1 MACILEI
8 RKTIQKSID
17 EKLFLSKDVGIVKR
31 GAEKIRDY
39 LNDLWDSPIAVVKRH
54 KFNGNVYVVEIKS
67 LDAAVNKEFKKQLA
81 AEKSHKKDLA
91 FFKYDSELFIQEQ
104 EIYTESISDIEKIKL
119 QDISFL
125 GKLEGEQVTTE
136 KGAIG
141 VNKQQLMMLLG
152 STMYNK
158 PLAQVAVKELLQ
170 NSFDG
175 IKAMHNLKK
184 KNNEINPLSLSEYQI
199 KFNTPFSDKMFLEQE
214 KEKYE
219 EELYFDYNAY
229 IDDFYKNKL
238 DLEKNDFNIKPG
250 SIELGINMK
259 ERTISIKDDGIGM
272 TPDIVKN
279 AFLSI
284 GGTNKEGLSAGERSG
299 GLGLAKVQFL
309 MGSESIKVITV
320 KNGTKT
326 TIEATNIQLYNDD
339 FEIQTE
345 QTNENNGTFVEV
357 KIPKDY
363 KTIEGTTRAI
373 DFPGSYGEW
382 RSYDILKKPLIGN
395 VDVNVNFTNSYGTS
409 KIESVPIG
417 INSTQETLP
426 QFFSKITFNWG
437 EADVYMSEEK
447 SESPKHQILSS
458 GIYQF
463 ETNFRDPNNYERIKY
478 NIVVNIKP
486 SVISTS
492 EQYPFNNQR
501 EGFKNTVENDIKS
514 LNSYLLKYARGESEK
529 EAVDVFSDIKPL
541 PQIDPNKILT
551 PEERTKLYEQV
562 EKTIADNKK
571 AKESSVDNSQVEEIW
586 RNISISSGIITNKQT
601 GETKTEKQYASSFD
615 SDRQISDVAPVNTE
629 FFNPKFP
636 QYHNNTNFDYLKVPG
651 AIEFITDFGNTVL
664 QMVNFAGDELGYRY
678 KKLESNSEQKFFAG
692 VSIDKTYGGVHIR
705 KIINAIF
712 VNPLSFDVSN
722 LEEAVGVAL
731 HITIHEINHTTASG
745 EGANFTTDL
754 ATLYGKIYATGKY
767 SLYEGLFRS
776 VYKKHF
782 ETFNTLKNEYDKSST
797 KNLSRSFEGN
807 EIKRS
812 NQGINESNVEN
823 VSTGQSS
830 KGGYNGDTK
839 NIETDKLGDVIA
851 SQLSKNKK
859 VLNSSS
865 LQTQQEPEVK
875 PGVSKLFDSNPELS
889 NLGTV
894 QQYSQYLDGVFP
906 DSKVKDIVYRG
917 REKKDT
923 RLFEYFTNN
932 YAEAYMYSKANV
944 TKGGKI
950 TERNP
955 ISVIKNNIAK
965 TYNLNKNVLF
975 AITDTQLGV
984 NGLEYEGFISKEDAD
999 EARKLLSTN
1008 KDIKNLSRLIEL
1020 YSIVS
1025 IESEEDLMKQFDDTE
1040 YQKYKPEYDKIR
1052 KELEPFFN
1060 REEIGEIKTA
1070 ILNIK
1075 NPYKEEIVQED
1086 LQNDRDAYKNGHD
1099 GAFLMDG
1106 DHFFVKNNTEQIH
1119 ILGSKQDIEGF
1130 KEFVSKTSNQIKP
1143 IQESPPKVDKS
1154 NQTELFQ
1161 IEQQKSRLKEKSLV
1175 DRANLL
1181 LNDYIKANNI
1191 KVEFLDKV
1199 LSKNGKEVVAKY
1211 DSIKRII
1218 QINSN
1223 QASALTLPEE
1233 LAHDLTLALGIDH
1246 VLVKRA
1252 LNLIGRLD
1260 YKGILGQQ
1268 YVDAYKGD
1276 ANLLKMELL
1285 GKLISKQIADP
1296 RLPDELKSEN
1306 GVKIWETIKNA
1317 IKAFISLFKPN
1328 SNITS
1333 ELDNIV
1339 SELSDIVISGKE
1351 VGNPTM
1357 SVEMFDINSTIHD
1370 VKKGFPMTNSNNQ
1383 KLLSREKTFTLRT
1396 KNHASGLYKFGK
1408 NYYNVLNMYGKAVK
1422 ADEIKNPDYLKKKF
1436 VGSEDIRFDH
1446 VKAFFDGTEPLYV
1459 YQITKVDDSIQDML
1473 EEQAKSGGIPQD
1485 VEKYYVFYT
1494 RLISKL
1500 KKDVKK
1506 INNSLSIESKKI
1518 EAKIIQIEAT
1528 LENLIHNNNK
1538 QNLIDLAHKTIDDV
1552 DTYLKKLYA
1561 LEESGQDFNVKN
1573 MEKSIKVLHTF
1584 ENLEEVGERARLLIS
1599 SFKRFGIKL
1608 LDEEHLRLTGREI
1621 TNKEKNEIQKDINY
1635 GEFQF
1640 GTLSDVRN
1648 YLGKTIGLSIKEK
1661 QSIIE
1666 KNNKESKKILDI
1678 EIKKLED
1685 FQKTQGITGKDI
1697 YKIFIQ
1703 EHRGSTVLTKPYT
1716 SDYYKL
1722 IADSFEKENGAEIR
1736 SKLSVYNSRISDW
1749 EPKDSAYYSD
1759 NYKEIH
1765 KKGNE
1770 PLLEFYNFFK
1780 KTIAD
1785 ITDKLPVDELD
1796 ENFIPNIVESTLLS
1810 VLKSDKESIGKL
1822 KDGVNH
1828 IMSANFWSTRE
1839 NEYFINR
1846 ELEKDEVPLKYIGN
1860 IPSDKKSNDL
1870 GYVLLNFMHFG
1881 NSYEQMSDLLPKVE
1895 LFQELMQ
1902 EKQFIVG
1909 GKRNPGSSTNLNNL
1923 IDGFIKMQVKGE
1935 MKSDNDFLGKA
1946 APIIDFALTYTSL
1959 LRIGFSPFAAA
1970 ANFAVGGT
1978 GNIIEA
1984 MGGRYF
1990 NLANLSEANTIFLAQ
2005 SFNEDSKLSNIIKK
2019 VNPLVE
2025 IDDFLNLEEVQKGTD
2040 SYAKKLK
2047 SASYFL
2053 QRIGEQKLQVSV
2065 MIAIMLNNKLTT
2077 KNGDKISMWEAFDEN
2092 GIWDEKLM
2100 GYEFLEIDLNK
2111 LTNKVQAVNQGIHGR
2126 YSSKD
2131 AAIFAQQSLF
2141 RAVYQF
2147 KKWIPAAIESRFGGK
2162 KPNERLGVETE
2173 GRYRSYLKGF
2183 KYLWANV
2190 KGDIKSIEENKFT
2203 ELDIYSMRKNLT
2215 ELLIVTVLLL
2225 ARAGFE
2231 DDKLRKKP
2239 AYKFTMNLLNQV
2251 SGDLLFF
2258 YDPIAMEQS
2267 FVRIPIQRTLKDF
2280 ANIFINIPAI
2290 FDDGSKSD
2298 KKKYHYRSGPSKGEN
2313 KFSSSVKNFIP
2324 GVKPAFDLYRL
2335 GNGSPAKK

>member
-1 MACILEI
+1 MACQIGIKLLVKKETKDKPWFKYEEDKNFIRVLESPLKRI
-8 RKTIQKSID
+8 YSYNIFAVAKDVANSLNKGLNKEYEVGNVFFATRNNGITGVEIKPTNKQL
-17 EKLFLSKDVGIVKR
+17 EVLNSKDAEE
-31 GAEKIRDY
+31 AEKIRQEAIIEHPE
-39 LNDLWDSPIAVVKRH
+39 LFFKEEVFEETDS
-54 KFNGNVYVVEIKS
+54 
-67 LDAAVNKEFKKQLA
+67 
-81 AEKSHKKDLA
+81 EKSETLR
-91 FFKYDSELFIQEQ
+91 QEQ
-104 EIYTESISDIEKIKL
+104 ENKDLT
-119 QDISFL
+119 QDI
-125 GKLEGEQVTTE
+125 
-136 KGAIG
+136 
-141 VNKQQLMMLLG
+141 
-152 STMYNK
+152 
-158 PLAQVAVKELLQ
+158 
-170 NSFDG
+170 D
-175 IKAMHNLKK
+175 
-184 KNNEINPLSLSEYQI
+184 
-199 KFNTPFSDKMFLEQE
+199 
-214 KEKYE
+214 
-219 EELYFDYNAY
+219 
-229 IDDFYKNKL
+229 
-238 DLEKNDFNIKPG
+238 
-250 SIELGINMK
+250 
-259 ERTISIKDDGIGM
+259 
-272 TPDIVKN
+272 
-279 AFLSI
+279 
-284 GGTNKEGLSAGERSG
+284 
-299 GLGLAKVQFL
+299 
-309 MGSESIKVITV
+309 
-320 KNGTKT
+320 
-326 TIEATNIQLYNDD
+326 
-339 FEIQTE
+339 
-345 QTNENNGTFVEV
+345 FVE
-357 KIPKDY
+357 
-363 KTIEGTTRAI
+363 
-373 DFPGSYGEW
+373 
-382 RSYDILKKPLIGN
+382 
-395 VDVNVNFTNSYGTS
+395 
-409 KIESVPIG
+409 
-417 INSTQETLP
+417 
-426 QFFSKITFNWG
+426 
-437 EADVYMSEEK
+437 
-447 SESPKHQILSS
+447 
-458 GIYQF
+458 
-463 ETNFRDPNNYERIKY
+463 
-478 NIVVNIKP
+478 
-486 SVISTS
+486 
-492 EQYPFNNQR
+492 
-501 EGFKNTVENDIKS
+501 
-514 LNSYLLKYARGESEK
+514 
-529 EAVDVFSDIKPL
+529 
-541 PQIDPNKILT
+541 
-551 PEERTKLYEQV
+551 
-562 EKTIADNKK
+562 
-571 AKESSVDNSQVEEIW
+571 
-586 RNISISSGIITNKQT
+586 
-601 GETKTEKQYASSFD
+601 
-615 SDRQISDVAPVNTE
+615 
-629 FFNPKFP
+629 
-636 QYHNNTNFDYLKVPG
+636 
-651 AIEFITDFGNTVL
+651 
-664 QMVNFAGDELGYRY
+664 
-678 KKLESNSEQKFFAG
+678 
-692 VSIDKTYGGVHIR
+692 
-705 KIINAIF
+705 
-712 VNPLSFDVSN
+712 
-722 LEEAVGVAL
+722 
-731 HITIHEINHTTASG
+731 
-745 EGANFTTDL
+745 
-754 ATLYGKIYATGKY
+754 
-767 SLYEGLFRS
+767 
-776 VYKKHF
+776 
-782 ETFNTLKNEYDKSST
+782 
-797 KNLSRSFEGN
+797 
-807 EIKRS
+807 
-812 NQGINESNVEN
+812 
-823 VSTGQSS
+823 
-830 KGGYNGDTK
+830 
-839 NIETDKLGDVIA
+839 
-851 SQLSKNKK
+851 
-859 VLNSSS
+859 
-865 LQTQQEPEVK
+865 TQQEPEVK
-875 PGVSKLFDSNPELS
+875 P
-889 NLGTV
+889 
-894 QQYSQYLDGVFP
+894 
-906 DSKVKDIVYRG
+906 
-917 REKKDT
+917 
-923 RLFEYFTNN
+923 
-932 YAEAYMYSKANV
+932 
-944 TKGGKI
+944 
-950 TERNP
+950 
-955 ISVIKNNIAK
+955 
-965 TYNLNKNVLF
+965 
-975 AITDTQLGV
+975 
-984 NGLEYEGFISKEDAD
+984 
-999 EARKLLSTN
+999 
-1008 KDIKNLSRLIEL
+1008 IEPT
-1020 YSIVS
+1020 I
-1025 IESEEDLMKQFDDTE
+1025 
-1040 YQKYKPEYDKIR
+1040 
-1052 KELEPFFN
+1052 
-1060 REEIGEIKTA
+1060 
-1070 ILNIK
+1070 
-1075 NPYKEEIVQED
+1075 
-1086 LQNDRDAYKNGHD
+1086 
-1099 GAFLMDG
+1099 
-1106 DHFFVKNNTEQIH
+1106 
-1119 ILGSKQDIEGF
+1119 
-1130 KEFVSKTSNQIKP
+1130 
-1143 IQESPPKVDKS
+1143 KVDKS
-1154 NQTELFQ
+1154 GQTELFQ
-1161 IEQQKSRLKEKSLV
+1161 IEQQESRLKEKYLV
-1175 DRANLL
+1175 DRVNVLL
-1181 LNDYIKANNI
+1181 GDYIKANNI
-1191 KVEFLDKV
+1191 KVEFLDKIT
-1199 LSKNGKEVVAKY
+1199 SKDGQEVVAKY

-1223 QASALTLPEE
+1223 QASELTLPEE

-1260 YKGILGQQ
+1260 YKNILGQQ

-1276 ANLLKMELL
+1276 VNLLKMELL

-1339 SELSDIVISGKE
+1339 SELSDMIISGKE

-1396 KNHASGLYKFGK
+1396 KNHPSGLYKFGK

-1436 VGSEDIRFDH
+1436 VGEEDVRLDH

-1459 YQITKVDDSIQDML
+1459 YQITKVDDSIQAML

-1506 INNSLSIESKKI
+1506 INNSLSDESKRI
-1518 EAKIIQIEAT
+1518 EAKIQEIEAT
-1528 LENLIHNNNK
+1528 LQNLIYNNNK

-1561 LEESGQDFNVKN
+1561 LEQSGQNFNVKN
-1573 MEKSIKVLHTF
+1573 IEKSIKVLHTF

-1599 SFKRFGIKL
+1599 SLKRFGIKL

-1621 TNKEKNEIQKDINY
+1621 TDKEKNEIQQDINY
-1635 GEFQF
+1635 GELQF

-1736 SKLSVYNSRISDW
+1736 KKLSVYNSKSNNW

-1796 ENFIPNIVESTLLS
+1796 ENFIPNIVEATLLS
-1810 VLKSDKESIGKL
+1810 VLKSDKDSVGKL
-1822 KDGVNH
+1822 KDGINH

-1846 ELEKDEVPLKYIGN
+1846 ELEKNEVPLKYIGN

-1870 GYVLLNFMHFG
+1870 GYVLLNFMLFG

-1902 EKQFIVG
+1902 EKQFIVSK
-1909 GKRNPGSSTNLNNL
+1909 KRNAGSSTNLNSL

-1935 MKSDNDFLGKA
+1935 MKSDKDFFGDK
-1946 APIIDFALTYTSL
+1946 ISKIVDFAVGLTSF
-1959 LRIGFSPFAAA
+1959 LRIGFSPFAAS

-1990 NLANLSEANTIFLAQ
+1990 NLANLTEANSIFLAQ
-2005 SFNEDSKLSNIIKK
+2005 SFNENSKLSNIISQ

-2025 IDDFLNLEEVQKGTD
+2025 IDDFLNLEEIQKG
-2040 SYAKKLK
+2040 SNNPMKKLK
-2047 SASYFL
+2047 TAGYFL

-2065 MIAIMLNNKLTT
+2065 MIAIMLNNKVTT

-2092 GIWDEKLM
+2092 GVWDEKLM

-2141 RAVYQF
+2141 RAVFQF

-2162 KPNERLGVETE
+2162 KPSERLGVETE
-2173 GRYRSYLKGF
+2173 GRYKSYLKGF

-2203 ELDIYSMRKNLT
+2203 ELDIYNMRKNLA

-2258 YDPIAMEQS
+2258 YDPVAMEQS

-2298 KKKYHYRSGPSKGEN
+2298 KRKYHYRSGPYKNEN
-2313 KFSSSVKNFIP
+2313 KFKASIVNATPVLKQAVDI
-2324 GVKPAFDLYRL
+2324 YRL

>member
-81 AEKSHKKDLA
+81 AEKKHKQNLDFFNDEEKVIEETDSEKSEKLRKEQENRDLA
-91 FFKYDSELFIQEQ
+91 QYQNLTKESDENFIASEKTIRDLAARLSDRIGIPFIF
-104 EIYTESISDIEKIKL
+104 ESDRTKEYK
-119 QDISFL
+119 
-125 GKLEGEQVTTE
+125 GKLEGNKAVINLAYATLDTPIHEILGHPIIRAIKNNNVPKFTEQDIFSGLNIIFKSEEDVYKTETIATEEGFPNPTVTKNGEEVSLEEFNNAYIKSNNAPNQLYQNLLKELEIGKGKEVLDRIKRDYKEKQTSAPVSDTNNYGYRLSDFINVLIDKGYSAEKIVEQVNTLYPSVDGEYMYFNFPEYVPEYQGDEGPSPVTDAEIVYRKLGIGFTKSEYNLEEQQEEAIVELLGMMTAEKLDAVKDGKLISLLKRLLKEMKVFMKQLLGQKEVEIDKLPDNMTLGDIADLLAYSNSKLILPGNEVIYTTPDNQTFKTYQEASNHISQLAKDVKDVDLNSIKINTETSEEQKRQIKQFTDELKDLKNQFNNFKFEKIPFSNKIDIYTE
-136 KGAIG
+136 KGRLRQNYWARKEDGTTGYLGGSKETLTGDDYDGFVLDKRGDPNAVQNREYVKISDDEAKKVFDEVNDKNTATRASIDIYNALARSIDVLENRLNALEEGSPLENFITKNKEYEQSKEIIEEWKKVNNIQYNPEEIYSRGQEFSSVVGAYSNFDVNLMMQNLLQHIEDNEKAGGKFAISSYTKPIDKQISHLEG
-141 VNKQQLMMLLG
+141 GGGKIKFKIYPKSNDILWASNTDVYSGSVWDASKKVNKDKKSELLG
-152 STMYNK
+152 VSYTKYPSLNNVNNIQ
-158 PLAQVAVKELLQ
+158 PNLSSVIDNLEHH
-170 NSFDG
+170 
-175 IKAMHNLKK
+175 HN
-184 KNNEINPLSLSEYQI
+184 
-199 KFNTPFSDKMFLEQE
+199 
-214 KEKYE
+214 
-219 EELYFDYNAY
+219 
-229 IDDFYKNKL
+229 
-238 DLEKNDFNIKPG
+238 
-250 SIELGINMK
+250 ELGIVLTGNNFRLEYDEDIPSSTKKIINSLNSILDQKYGNLVKPEIKPFNRK
-259 ERTISIKDDGIGM
+259 EFYNVIPGFEDNSFKEKFKNVIQPTQTKDNVSSIES
-272 TPDIVKN
+272 VKN
-279 AFLSI
+279 KVV
-284 GGTNKEGLSAGERSG
+284 TNNYYGLT
-299 GLGLAKVQFL
+299 KV
-309 MGSESIKVITV
+309 GNNKW
-320 KNGTKT
+320 
-326 TIEATNIQLYNDD
+326 A
-339 FEIQTE
+339 IQTE
-345 QTNENNGTFVEV
+345 DGDYENVFES
-357 KIPKDY
+357 KEEAEI
-363 KTIEGTTRAI
+363 A
-373 DFPGSYGEW
+373 
-382 RSYDILKKPLIGN
+382 LKKLQPTIKEKEYTSQALIN
-395 VDVNVNFTNSYGTS
+395 T
-409 KIESVPIG
+409 KIAKLKEVAKKYPRSLIRSEVVRTREYYPG
-417 INSTQETLP
+417 EFSGFAEDELP
-426 QFFSKITFNWG
+426 FQK
-437 EADVYMSEEK
+437 
-447 SESPKHQILSS
+447 LSS
-458 GIYQF
+458 
-463 ETNFRDPNNYERIKY
+463 T
-478 NIVVNIKP
+478 
-486 SVISTS
+486 
-492 EQYPFNNQR
+492 
-501 EGFKNTVENDIKS
+501 
-514 LNSYLLKYARGESEK
+514 
-529 EAVDVFSDIKPL
+529 
-541 PQIDPNKILT
+541 
-551 PEERTKLYEQV
+551 
-562 EKTIADNKK
+562 
-571 AKESSVDNSQVEEIW
+571 
-586 RNISISSGIITNKQT
+586 
-601 GETKTEKQYASSFD
+601 
-615 SDRQISDVAPVNTE
+615 
-629 FFNPKFP
+629 
-636 QYHNNTNFDYLKVPG
+636 
-651 AIEFITDFGNTVL
+651 
-664 QMVNFAGDELGYRY
+664 
-678 KKLESNSEQKFFAG
+678 
-692 VSIDKTYGGVHIR
+692 
-705 KIINAIF
+705 
-712 VNPLSFDVSN
+712 
-722 LEEAVGVAL
+722 
-731 HITIHEINHTTASG
+731 
-745 EGANFTTDL
+745 
-754 ATLYGKIYATGKY
+754 
-767 SLYEGLFRS
+767 
-776 VYKKHF
+776 
-782 ETFNTLKNEYDKSST
+782 
-797 KNLSRSFEGN
+797 
-807 EIKRS
+807 
-812 NQGINESNVEN
+812 
-823 VSTGQSS
+823 
-830 KGGYNGDTK
+830 
-839 NIETDKLGDVIA
+839 
-851 SQLSKNKK
+851 
-859 VLNSSS
+859 
-865 LQTQQEPEVK
+865 
-875 PGVSKLFDSNPELS
+875 
-889 NLGTV
+889 
-894 QQYSQYLDGVFP
+894 
-906 DSKVKDIVYRG
+906 
-917 REKKDT
+917 
-923 RLFEYFTNN
+923 
-932 YAEAYMYSKANV
+932 
-944 TKGGKI
+944 
-950 TERNP
+950 
-955 ISVIKNNIAK
+955 SVIKP
-965 TYNLNKNVLF
+965 T
-975 AITDTQLGV
+975 
-984 NGLEYEGFISKEDAD
+984 
-999 EARKLLSTN
+999 
-1008 KDIKNLSRLIEL
+1008 
-1020 YSIVS
+1020 
-1025 IESEEDLMKQFDDTE
+1025 
-1040 YQKYKPEYDKIR
+1040 
-1052 KELEPFFN
+1052 
-1060 REEIGEIKTA
+1060 
-1070 ILNIK
+1070 
-1075 NPYKEEIVQED
+1075 
-1086 LQNDRDAYKNGHD
+1086 
-1099 GAFLMDG
+1099 
-1106 DHFFVKNNTEQIH
+1106 
-1119 ILGSKQDIEGF
+1119 
-1130 KEFVSKTSNQIKP
+1130 
-1143 IQESPPKVDKS
+1143 PKVDKS

-1161 IEQQKSRLKEKSLV
+1161 IEQQESRLKEKSLV
-1175 DRANLL
+1175 DRVNVLL
-1181 LNDYIKANNI
+1181 GDYIKANNI

-1260 YKGILGQQ
+1260 YKNILGQQ
-1268 YVDAYKGD
+1268 YVDAYKGNV
-1276 ANLLKMELL
+1276 NLLKMDLL

-1296 RLPDELKSEN
+1296 RLPDELKSED

-1339 SELSDIVISGKE
+1339 SELSDMIISGKE

-1357 SVEMFDINSTIHD
+1357 SVEMYDINSTIHD

-1396 KNHASGLYKFGK
+1396 KNYPSGLYKFGK

-1436 VGSEDIRFDH
+1436 VGDEDIRFDH

-1459 YQITKVDDSIQDML
+1459 YQITKVDDSIQAML

-1506 INNSLSIESKKI
+1506 INNSLSDESKRI
-1518 EAKIIQIEAT
+1518 EAKIQEIEAT
-1528 LENLIHNNNK
+1528 LQNLIYNNNK

-1561 LEESGQDFNVKN
+1561 LEQSGQNFNVKN
-1573 MEKSIKVLHTF
+1573 IEKSIKVLHTF

-1599 SFKRFGIKL
+1599 SLKRFGIKL

-1621 TNKEKNEIQKDINY
+1621 TDKEKNEIQQDINY
-1635 GEFQF
+1635 GELQF

-1678 EIKKLED
+1678 EIKKLEE

-1736 SKLSVYNSRISDW
+1736 KKLSVYNSKSNNW

-1796 ENFIPNIVESTLLS
+1796 ENFIPNIVEATLLS
-1810 VLKSDKESIGKL
+1810 VLKSDKDSVGKL
-1822 KDGVNH
+1822 KDGINH
-1828 IMSANFWSTRE
+1828 IMSANFWGTRE

-1846 ELEKDEVPLKYIGN
+1846 ELEKNEVPLKYIGN

-1881 NSYEQMSDLLPKVE
+1881 NSYEQMSDVLPKVE

-1902 EKQFIVG
+1902 EKQFIVSK
-1909 GKRNPGSSTNLNNL
+1909 KRNAGSSTNLNSL

-1935 MKSDNDFLGKA
+1935 MKSDNDYFGDK

-1978 GNIIEA
+1978 GNMIEA

-1990 NLANLSEANTIFLAQ
+1990 NLANLTEANSIFLAQ
-2005 SFNEDSKLSNIIKK
+2005 SFNENSKLSNIISK
-2019 VNPLVE
+2019 VNPLME
-2025 IDDFLNLEEVQKGTD
+2025 IDDFLSLEDIQKGAN
-2040 SYAKKLK
+2040 SYTQKLK
-2047 SASYFL
+2047 SGAYFL
-2053 QRIGEQKLQVSV
+2053 QRIGEKKLQVSV
-2065 MIAIMLNNKLTT
+2065 MIAIMLNNKVTT
-2077 KNGDKISMWEAFDEN
+2077 KNGDQISMWEAFDEN
-2092 GIWDEKLM
+2092 GVWDEKLM

-2162 KPNERLGVETE
+2162 KINERLGLETE
-2173 GRYRSYLKGF
+2173 GRYKSYLKGF

-2203 ELDIYSMRKNLT
+2203 ELDIYSMRKNLA

-2225 ARAGFE
+2225 AKAGFE

-2239 AYKFTMNLLNQV
+2239 AYKFTMSLLNQV

-2258 YDPIAMEQS
+2258 YDPINMQKS
-2267 FVRIPIQRTLKDF
+2267 FTRLPIERTLKDF
-2280 ANIFINIPAI
+2280 SNIFINIPAI

-2298 KKKYHYRSGPSKGEN
+2298 KKKYHYRSGPNKGEN
-2313 KFSSSVKNFIP
+2313 KFTGSFINATP
-2324 GVKPAFDLYRL
+2324 GVKQAFDIYRL
-2335 GNGSPAKK
+2335 GNESPAKK

>member
-17 EKLFLSKDVGIVKR
+17 EKLLLSKNVGIVKR

-81 AEKSHKKDLA
+81 AEKSHEKNLP
-91 FFKYDSELFIQEQ
+91 FFNYDSELFIQEQ
-104 EIYTESISDIEKIKL
+104 EIYTEPISDIQKIKL

-184 KNNEINPLSLSEYQI
+184 KNNEVNPLSLSEYEI

-214 KEKYE
+214 KEKYK
-219 EELYFDYNAY
+219 EELDFDYNAY
-229 IDDFYKNKL
+229 IDDFYKEKL

-250 SIELGINMK
+250 SIKLGINMK

-395 VDVNVNFTNSYGTS
+395 VDVNVDFTNSYGIS
-409 KIESVPIG
+409 KTESVPIG
-417 INSTQETLP
+417 INSTKETLP
-426 QFFSKITFNWG
+426 PFFSKITFNWG

-447 SESPKHQILSS
+447 NENPKHQVLSS

-571 AKESSVDNSQVEEIW
+571 AKENSVNDSQVEEVW

-615 SDRQISDVAPVNTE
+615 SDRQIADVAPVNTE

-678 KKLESNSEQKFFAG
+678 KKLETNSEQKFFAG

-797 KNLSRSFEGN
+797 KNLSKSFEGN
-807 EIKRS
+807 QIKRS
-812 NQGINESNVEN
+812 SQGDNESNVEN

-865 LQTQQEPEVK
+865 PQTEQELEVK
-875 PGVSKLFDSNPELS
+875 P
-889 NLGTV
+889 
-894 QQYSQYLDGVFP
+894 
-906 DSKVKDIVYRG
+906 
-917 REKKDT
+917 
-923 RLFEYFTNN
+923 
-932 YAEAYMYSKANV
+932 
-944 TKGGKI
+944 
-950 TERNP
+950 
-955 ISVIKNNIAK
+955 
-965 TYNLNKNVLF
+965 
-975 AITDTQLGV
+975 
-984 NGLEYEGFISKEDAD
+984 
-999 EARKLLSTN
+999 
-1008 KDIKNLSRLIEL
+1008 IEP
-1020 YSIVS
+1020 
-1025 IESEEDLMKQFDDTE
+1025 T
-1040 YQKYKPEYDKIR
+1040 
-1052 KELEPFFN
+1052 
-1060 REEIGEIKTA
+1060 
-1070 ILNIK
+1070 
-1075 NPYKEEIVQED
+1075 
-1086 LQNDRDAYKNGHD
+1086 
-1099 GAFLMDG
+1099 
-1106 DHFFVKNNTEQIH
+1106 
-1119 ILGSKQDIEGF
+1119 
-1130 KEFVSKTSNQIKP
+1130 
-1143 IQESPPKVDKS
+1143 PKVDKS
-1154 NQTELFQ
+1154 NQIELFQ
-1161 IEQQKSRLKEKSLV
+1161 IEQQESRLKEKYLV
-1175 DRANLL
+1175 DRVNVLL
-1181 LNDYIKANNI
+1181 GDYIKANNI
-1191 KVEFLDKV
+1191 KVEFLDKIT
-1199 LSKNGKEVVAKY
+1199 SKDGQEVVAKY

-1233 LAHDLTLALGIDH
+1233 LAHDLTLALGVDH

-1276 ANLLKMELL
+1276 VNLLKMELL

-1296 RLPDELKSEN
+1296 RLPDELKSED

-1339 SELSDIVISGKE
+1339 SELSDMIISGKE

-1396 KNHASGLYKFGK
+1396 KNHPSGLYKFGK

-1436 VGSEDIRFDH
+1436 VGDEDIRFDH

-1459 YQITKVDDSIQDML
+1459 YQITKVDDSIQAML

-1518 EAKIIQIEAT
+1518 EAKIQQTEAT

-1552 DTYLKKLYA
+1552 DNYVNKLYD
-1561 LEESGQDFNVKN
+1561 LEEKGQNFNVKN
-1573 MEKSIKVLHTF
+1573 IEKSIKVLHTF

-1599 SFKRFGIKL
+1599 RLKRFGIKL

-1621 TNKEKNEIQKDINY
+1621 TDKEKNEIQQDINY
-1635 GEFQF
+1635 GELQF

-1703 EHRGSTVLTKPYT
+1703 EHRGSTVLTKPYS

-1722 IADSFEKENGAEIR
+1722 IADSFEKENGEKIR

-1749 EPKDSAYYSD
+1749 EPRDSAYYSD

-1796 ENFIPNIVESTLLS
+1796 ENFIPNIVEATLLS
-1810 VLKSDKESIGKL
+1810 VLKSDKDSVGKL
-1822 KDGVNH
+1822 KDGINH

-1846 ELEKDEVPLKYIGN
+1846 ELEKNEVPLKYIGN

-1881 NSYEQMSDLLPKVE
+1881 NSYEQMSDVLPKVE

-1902 EKQFIVG
+1902 EKQFIVSK
-1909 GKRNPGSSTNLNNL
+1909 KRNAGSSTNLNSL

-1935 MKSDNDFLGKA
+1935 MKSDNDYFGDK

-1978 GNIIEA
+1978 GNMIEA

-1990 NLANLSEANTIFLAQ
+1990 NLANLTEANSIFLAQ
-2005 SFNEDSKLSNIIKK
+2005 SFNENSKLSNIISK
-2019 VNPLVE
+2019 VNPLME
-2025 IDDFLNLEEVQKGTD
+2025 IDDFLSLEDIQKGAN
-2040 SYAKKLK
+2040 SYTQKLK
-2047 SASYFL
+2047 SGAYFL
-2053 QRIGEQKLQVSV
+2053 QRIGEKKLQVSV
-2065 MIAIMLNNKLTT
+2065 MIAIMLNNKVTT

-2092 GIWDEKLM
+2092 GVWDEKLM

-2162 KPNERLGVETE
+2162 KINERLGLETE
-2173 GRYRSYLKGF
+2173 GRYNSYLKGF

-2203 ELDIYSMRKNLT
+2203 ELDIYSMRKNLA

-2239 AYKFTMNLLNQV
+2239 AYKFTMSLLNQV

-2258 YDPIAMEQS
+2258 YDPINMQKS
-2267 FVRIPIQRTLKDF
+2267 FTRIPIERTLKDF
-2280 ANIFINIPAI
+2280 SNIFINIPAI

-2298 KKKYHYRSGPSKGEN
+2298 KKKYHYRSGPNKGEN
-2313 KFSSSVKNFIP
+2313 KFTGSFINATP
-2324 GVKPAFDLYRL
+2324 GVKQAFDIYRL
-2335 GNGSPAKK
+2335 GNESPAKK

>member
-1 MACILEI
+1 MQNLLQHIEDNEKAGGKFAISAYTKPIDRKIGHLEGDGGKIKFKIYPQSQDILWASN
-8 RKTIQKSID
+8 QDVYSGSVWD
-17 EKLFLSKDVGIVKR
+17 ASK
-31 GAEKIRDY
+31 KI
-39 LNDLWDSPIAVVKRH
+39 
-54 KFNGNVYVVEIKS
+54 
-67 LDAAVNKEFKKQLA
+67 NKDKK
-81 AEKSHKKDLA
+81 
-91 FFKYDSELFIQEQ
+91 SELLGVS
-104 EIYTESISDIEKIKL
+104 YTKYPSLNNVNAVQPNLSSVIDNL
-119 QDISFL
+119 QHH
-125 GKLEGEQVTTE
+125 
-136 KGAIG
+136 
-141 VNKQQLMMLLG
+141 
-152 STMYNK
+152 
-158 PLAQVAVKELLQ
+158 
-170 NSFDG
+170 
-175 IKAMHNLKK
+175 HN
-184 KNNEINPLSLSEYQI
+184 
-199 KFNTPFSDKMFLEQE
+199 
-214 KEKYE
+214 
-219 EELYFDYNAY
+219 
-229 IDDFYKNKL
+229 
-238 DLEKNDFNIKPG
+238 
-250 SIELGINMK
+250 ELGIALTGNNFRLEYDENIPSSTKKIINSLNSILDQKYGILIKPEIKTFNRENFYSVIPGFEDTSFK
-259 ERTISIKDDGIGM
+259 EKFKD
-272 TPDIVKN
+272 V
-279 AFLSI
+279 
-284 GGTNKEGLSAGERSG
+284 
-299 GLGLAKVQFL
+299 VQP
-309 MGSESIKVITV
+309 T
-320 KNGTKT
+320 
-326 TIEATNIQLYNDD
+326 
-339 FEIQTE
+339 
-345 QTNENNGTFVEV
+345 QTNET
-357 KIPKDY
+357 
-363 KTIEGTTRAI
+363 
-373 DFPGSYGEW
+373 
-382 RSYDILKKPLIGN
+382 LKE
-395 VDVNVNFTNSYGTS
+395 S
-409 KIESVPIG
+409 IESIRNKN
-417 INSTQETLP
+417 INS
-426 QFFSKITFNWG
+426 
-437 EADVYMSEEK
+437 K
-447 SESPKHQILSS
+447 SA
-458 GIYQF
+458 
-463 ETNFRDPNNYERIKY
+463 
-478 NIVVNIKP
+478 
-486 SVISTS
+486 
-492 EQYPFNNQR
+492 
-501 EGFKNTVENDIKS
+501 
-514 LNSYLLKYARGESEK
+514 NS
-529 EAVDVFSDIKPL
+529 
-541 PQIDPNKILT
+541 
-551 PEERTKLYEQV
+551 
-562 EKTIADNKK
+562 
-571 AKESSVDNSQVEEIW
+571 
-586 RNISISSGIITNKQT
+586 
-601 GETKTEKQYASSFD
+601 
-615 SDRQISDVAPVNTE
+615 
-629 FFNPKFP
+629 
-636 QYHNNTNFDYLKVPG
+636 
-651 AIEFITDFGNTVL
+651 
-664 QMVNFAGDELGYRY
+664 
-678 KKLESNSEQKFFAG
+678 
-692 VSIDKTYGGVHIR
+692 
-705 KIINAIF
+705 
-712 VNPLSFDVSN
+712 
-722 LEEAVGVAL
+722 LEEAEQLFAEGYDLTGDNFYTKPNNREYTSQALINTKIAKLKEVAKKYPRSL
-731 HITIHEINHTTASG
+731 IRSEVVRTREYYPGEFSG
-745 EGANFTTDL
+745 FAEDELPF
-754 ATLYGKIYATGKY
+754 
-767 SLYEGLFRS
+767 
-776 VYKKHF
+776 
-782 ETFNTLKNEYDKSST
+782 
-797 KNLSRSFEGN
+797 
-807 EIKRS
+807 
-812 NQGINESNVEN
+812 Q
-823 VSTGQSS
+823 
-830 KGGYNGDTK
+830 
-839 NIETDKLGDVIA
+839 KL
-851 SQLSKNKK
+851 
-859 VLNSSS
+859 SSS
-865 LQTQQEPEVK
+865 
-875 PGVSKLFDSNPELS
+875 
-889 NLGTV
+889 
-894 QQYSQYLDGVFP
+894 
-906 DSKVKDIVYRG
+906 
-917 REKKDT
+917 
-923 RLFEYFTNN
+923 
-932 YAEAYMYSKANV
+932 
-944 TKGGKI
+944 
-950 TERNP
+950 
-955 ISVIKNNIAK
+955 SV
-965 TYNLNKNVLF
+965 
-975 AITDTQLGV
+975 
-984 NGLEYEGFISKEDAD
+984 
-999 EARKLLSTN
+999 
-1008 KDIKNLSRLIEL
+1008 
-1020 YSIVS
+1020 
-1025 IESEEDLMKQFDDTE
+1025 
-1040 YQKYKPEYDKIR
+1040 
-1052 KELEPFFN
+1052 
-1060 REEIGEIKTA
+1060 
-1070 ILNIK
+1070 
-1075 NPYKEEIVQED
+1075 
-1086 LQNDRDAYKNGHD
+1086 
-1099 GAFLMDG
+1099 
-1106 DHFFVKNNTEQIH
+1106 
-1119 ILGSKQDIEGF
+1119 
-1130 KEFVSKTSNQIKP
+1130 IKP
-1143 IQESPPKVDKS
+1143 IQEAPPKVGKS

-1199 LSKNGKEVVAKY
+1199 LSKDGKEVVAKY

-1233 LAHDLTLALGIDH
+1233 LAHHLTLALGIDH

-1370 VKKGFPMTNSNNQ
+1370 VKTGFPMTNSNNQ

-1436 VGSEDIRFDH
+1436 VGEEDVRFDH

-1506 INNSLSIESKKI
+1506 INNSLSDESKRI
-1518 EAKIIQIEAT
+1518 EAKIQEIEAT
-1528 LENLIHNNNK
+1528 LQNLIYNNNK

-1561 LEESGQDFNVKN
+1561 LEQSGQDFNVKN

-1621 TNKEKNEIQKDINY
+1621 TDKEKNEIQKDINY

-1722 IADSFEKENGAEIR
+1722 IADSFEKENGSEIR
-1736 SKLSVYNSRISDW
+1736 KKLSVYNSKSNNW

-1881 NSYEQMSDLLPKVE
+1881 NSYEQMSDVLPKVE

-1902 EKQFIVG
+1902 EKQFIVS

-2025 IDDFLNLEEVQKGTD
+2025 IDDFLNLEEVQKGAN

-2065 MIAIMLNNKLTT
+2065 MIAIMLNNKVTT

-2092 GIWDEKLM
+2092 GVWDEKLM

-2162 KPNERLGVETE
+2162 KLNERLGVETE